1 MALQSTSHPMF
12 AQVPDEFFSPFPS
25 NDSLMSGKYQAL
37 TRATSKLSEELATMQ
52 QAKAFNITLQILQ
65 KTRATKAGD
74 LLTDWLPEDRL
85 VQGGGG
91 RQAAPGDLRRG
102 AVEHDQ

>member
-1 MALQSTSHPMF
+1 MALQSPSHPMF

-25 NDSLMSGKYQAL
+25 NDSLLSGKYKAL
-37 TRATSKLSEELATMQ
+37 TGNGAKLSEDLATMQ

-74 LLTDWLPEDRL
+74 LLTDWLPDIVDFSERKSVL
-85 VQGGGG
+85 
-91 RQAAPGDLRRG
+91 
-102 AVEHDQ
+102 